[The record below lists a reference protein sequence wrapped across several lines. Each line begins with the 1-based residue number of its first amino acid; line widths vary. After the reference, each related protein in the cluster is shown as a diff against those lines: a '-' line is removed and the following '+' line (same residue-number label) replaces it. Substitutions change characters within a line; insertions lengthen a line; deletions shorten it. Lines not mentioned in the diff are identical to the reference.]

1 VVNRIWSEIEPSD
14 LLRGS
19 LVAETGGEVVGH
31 VGLSHAWLDA
41 RRELVDIWLLS
52 PLSVVP
58 QRQRGGI
65 GAALLAAATAAA
77 RDGGA
82 PMLALEGDPG
92 YYGTR
97 GFATG
102 SAHGLQP
109 PSARTPGPSFQV
121 VLNEGYETWM
131 TGHVIYPDVW
141 WRHDAA
147 GLRDPL
153 LSELEELMG

>member
-19 LVAETGGEVVGH
+19 LVAETGGEVV
-31 VGLSHAWLDA
+31 
-41 RRELVDIWLLS
+41 
-52 PLSVVP
+52 
-58 QRQRGGI
+58 
-65 GAALLAAATAAA
+65 
-77 RDGGA
+77 
-82 PMLALEGDPG
+82 GDPG

-131 TGHVIYPDVW
+131 TGQVIYPDVW